1 MQAANPIPGAAADW
15 RCIVGLGNP
24 GPEYAA
30 TPHNFGFEVVDE
42 LARRAAGGVRVQECQ
57 ALTGRAVWQG
67 RAVLLV
73 KPLTYMN
80 LSGVA
85 VRQLL
90 AKYQRTAADLIVLY
104 DDVDLPLGEIRIRE
118 RGSAGTHNGMRSLL
132 AELGTAEFVRVRL
145 GIRPDHPVTDVARY
159 VLAPWRKTDRE
170 QVGQVRDRAA
180 DAVEMILS
188 EGVSKAMCL
197 FNARP
202 EAPGSPA

>member
-1 MQAANPIPGAAADW
+1 MQAAIPSTDAAAGL

-30 TPHNFGFEVVDE
+30 TPHNFGFELVDE
-42 LARRAAGGVRVQECQ
+42 LARRAATTLRLHECQ
-57 ALTGRAVWQG
+57 ALTGRAVWKGQ
-67 RAVLLV
+67 AVLLV
-73 KPLTYMN
+73 KPLTFMN

-90 AKYQRTAADLIVLY
+90 GKYERTPADLIVLY

-132 AELGTAEFVRVRL
+132 ASLGTAEFVRVRL
-145 GIRPDHPVTDVARY
+145 GIHPAHPVDVGRY
-159 VLAPWRKTDRE
+159 VLAPWRKADRE
-170 QVGQVRDRAA
+170 QVGEVCGRAA

-188 EGVSKAMCL
+188 EGVSKAMSL